1 VFDKSCTLDIEAPP
15 LSFTLPPKS
24 ENYAVHFPF
33 IVASLDTESRPAT
46 KDKEESKEASPSPFA
61 FEAIGIRVS
70 TFNRSFFVPFEP
82 DVILD
87 SKGTKAKIAPQIPI
101 PISTFQ
107 SQKKSTTPVDK
118 PSFVNLEG
126 VLAQPNLLV
135 SFATSPTPLE
145 DAVTVPVF
153 LSDGEIFTIP
163 PFRLENDFGSS
174 GLGSLQRLQIVGV
187 GMPGLPEEIL
197 FDTDEVAKALEEEE
211 DRFSDEELED
221 DDFDEMMEHDGVS
234 LCLINIILAVLF
246 YSLTP
251 CFYSAPTSQNEM
263 PSRRTFFIEYK

>member
-1 VFDKSCTLDIEAPP
+1 LAVPLEIPNCQLVFDKSCTVDVEAPP
-15 LSFTLPPKS
+15 LSFTLPPKVK
-24 ENYAVHFPF
+24 NYAVHFPF
-33 IVASLDTESRPAT
+33 IVASSLDKESRAVT
-46 KDKEESKEASPSPFA
+46 MDKEENKDASPSPFA

-82 DVILD
+82 YVISD
-87 SKGTKAKIAPQIPI
+87 SKGTKSKIAPQIPTST
-101 PISTFQ
+101 STFK
-107 SQKKSTTPVDK
+107 SQKKSTAPVDK
-118 PSFVNLEG
+118 PSFVSLEA
-126 VLAQPNLLV
+126 VPSQPNLLV

-187 GMPGLPEEIL
+187 GMPGLPDEIL

-221 DDFDEMMEHDGVS
+221 DDFDEMMESDGVR
-234 LCLINIILAVLF
+234 LCLI
-246 YSLTP
+246 Y
-251 CFYSAPTSQNEM
+251 
-263 PSRRTFFIEYK
+263 